1 MDIPQTIRLVVK
13 ESNLRLDKYISQAC
27 PEFTRS
33 YIQKLI
39 EEGYVVV
46 SGRMG
51 KASLK
56 PKIGDEITI
65 EVPPSSPTSLVPES
79 IPLNIVYEDDDLIVI
94 DKPSGITVHPAPGH
108 PSHTLVNAILAH
120 CPKLSAIDS
129 SLRPGIVHR
138 LDKDTSGLMVVAKNK
153 AAQLKLAAQIKGR
166 SILKRYLV
174 LVRFHLSPEQG
185 TIEAPIG
192 RHPINRKKMAVV
204 ANGRGARTLYR
215 VLRYMDDYTFVE
227 ATLETGRTH
236 QIRVHFSAVG
246 HPVVGDAVYGT
257 KVLFLE
263 RQFVHACLLGF
274 RLPSTGQYREFRSE
288 LPPDLEQALEYISTI
303 H

>member
-1 MDIPQTIRLVVK
+1 
-13 ESNLRLDKYISQAC
+13 
-27 PEFTRS
+27 
-33 YIQKLI
+33 
-39 EEGYVVV
+39 
-46 SGRMG
+46 
-51 KASLK
+51 
-56 PKIGDEITI
+56 
-65 EVPPSSPTSLVPES
+65 
-79 IPLNIVYEDDDLIVI
+79 
-94 DKPSGITVHPAPGH
+94 
-108 PSHTLVNAILAH
+108 
-120 CPKLSAIDS
+120 
-129 SLRPGIVHR
+129 
-138 LDKDTSGLMVVAKNK
+138 MVVAKNK

-204 ANGRGARTLYR
+204 ANGREARTLYR
-215 VLRYMDDYTFVE
+215 ILRYMDDYTFVE

-246 HPVVGDAVYGT
+246 HPVVGDAAYGT
-257 KVLFLE
+257 KVPFLE

>member
-39 EEGYVVV
+39 EEGHVVV
-46 SGRMG
+46 SGRIG

-65 EVPPSSPTSLVPES
+65 EVPPSPPTSLVPES

-94 DKPSGITVHPAPGH
+94 DKPPGITVHPAPGH

-120 CPKLSAIDS
+120 CPELSAIDS

-153 AAQLKLAAQIKGR
+153 TAQLKLAAQIKSR
-166 SILKRYLV
+166 SVLKRYLV

-204 ANGRGARTLYR
+204 ANGREARTLYR
-215 VLRYMDDYTFVE
+215 ILRYMDDYTFVE
-227 ATLETGRTH
+227 ATLE
-236 QIRVHFSAVG
+236 I
-246 HPVVGDAVYGT
+246 P
-257 KVLFLE
+257 LW
-263 RQFVHACLLGF
+263 
-274 RLPSTGQYREFRSE
+274 RL
-288 LPPDLEQALEYISTI
+288 

>member
-13 ESNLRLDKYISQAC
+13 ESNLRLDKYISQAY

-46 SGRMG
+46 SGRIG

-65 EVPPSSPTSLVPES
+65 EVPPSPPTSLVPES

-204 ANGRGARTLYR
+204 ANGREARTLYR
-215 VLRYMDDYTFVE
+215 ILRYMDDYTFVE

-246 HPVVGDAVYGT
+246 HPVVGDAAYGT
-257 KVLFLE
+257 KVPFLE